1 MPYICQKSLISIVSI
16 LPSWSLFLDL
26 EKHFLALFLRDSL
39 NVWWISPHFWQSVLF
54 SPASICLQLHLFIHR
69 NLENK
74 RPHNNAS
81 SYFLWNVRKLTE
93 LLIFSTDVNVSRLPH
108 VFPKISSSIM
118 MPITSDIRGNCATE
132 DLKLVYS

>member
-54 SPASICLQLHLFIHR
+54 SPASICLQLHSSKPWK
-69 NLENK
+69 K
-74 RPHNNAS
+74 RPHNNTS

-93 LLIFSTDVNVSRLPH
+93 LLIFSTDVNVGRLSH